1 MNSSIV
7 KTKAS
12 PVKLLPSST
21 EPDIT
26 KKKKNFFK
34 SWTVE
39 KAPWEGREKK
49 ISRPP
54 HLGVAGRPFWAL
66 KRRPKKT
73 TELVIHCSLS
83 HSASFVSLSGVGV
96 LIAHTHY
103 GHTRGEEK
111 K

>member
-21 EPDIT
+21 EPDIP
-26 KKKKNFFK
+26 KKKKFFLNRGQLK
-34 SWTVE
+34 RRRGKVG
-39 KAPWEGREKK
+39 KKK